1 MKKCQQKLSL
11 NLNKKISQNL
21 NPQPK
26 KNIDNTSGYI
36 ALLRDGLIG
45 KEEFLKLTINTNN
58 NQNEQSPI
66 YQ

>member
-26 KNIDNTSGYI
+26 KNIDNTSRYI

-45 KEEFLKLTINTNN
+45 KDDFLKLTTDTNN
-58 NQNEQSPI
+58 KQVEQTPI